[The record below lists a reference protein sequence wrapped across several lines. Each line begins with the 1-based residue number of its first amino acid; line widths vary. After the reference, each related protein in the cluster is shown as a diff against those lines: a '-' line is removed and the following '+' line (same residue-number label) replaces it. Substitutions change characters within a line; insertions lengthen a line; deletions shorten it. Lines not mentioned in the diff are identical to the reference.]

1 MKKEKRVKTK
11 EDFQKVISNN
21 QKKVSN
27 SFVIYYLKKESNES
41 ARYGISSSKKLG
53 NAVTRVKVRRQIRA
67 MINEIEKEEIISN
80 NDYVIIVR
88 KKFLDNDYRS
98 NMNELRK
105 ILKRIGGTINE

>member
-27 SFVIYYLKKESNES
+27 SFVVYYLKKESNDF

-53 NAVTRVKVRRQIRA
+53 NAVTRVRVRRQIRA
-67 MINEIEKEEIISN
+67 MINEIEKNEIISH

-88 KKFLDNDYRS
+88 KKFLDNDYQN
-98 NMNELRK
+98 NMSELRK